1 MGRVRRLSVITVV
14 LLLAGCGTGA
24 ATARTS
30 GASPRARTPARA
42 RPAAQPRGARRI
54 QHVVWI
60 WFENEGQSN
69 VIGNGCCG
77 YFTHLARTYGT
88 ATHYYAIGHYSADN
102 YTGATSGSP
111 CCFDDSYRQL
121 SHQSIFSQLPNGQS
135 RSLEESMPFPCDP
148 GNSATYAVRHNPEA
162 YFARTLGRGQ
172 CARYDT
178 PYRTGSRPD
187 LSAKFTFVTPNLC
200 NDAHNCSA
208 ATADR
213 WLAREM
219 PLFMSTPQYRSRTT
233 VIFVTFDESS
243 SSPAQG
249 PTAPP
254 HNRVPMIV
262 VSPGSRGQDATRWT
276 HYSLLATTEQIFGLP
291 KLGRA
296 SSAPTMCGH
305 LGLVC

>member
-1 MGRVRRLSVITVV
+1 
-14 LLLAGCGTGA
+14 
-24 ATARTS
+24 
-30 GASPRARTPARA
+30 
-42 RPAAQPRGARRI
+42 
-54 QHVVWI
+54 
-60 WFENEGQSN
+60 
-69 VIGNGCCG
+69 
-77 YFTHLARTYGT
+77 
-88 ATHYYAIGHYSADN
+88 
-102 YTGATSGSP
+102 
-111 CCFDDSYRQL
+111 
-121 SHQSIFSQLPNGQS
+121 
-135 RSLEESMPFPCDP
+135 MPFPCDP